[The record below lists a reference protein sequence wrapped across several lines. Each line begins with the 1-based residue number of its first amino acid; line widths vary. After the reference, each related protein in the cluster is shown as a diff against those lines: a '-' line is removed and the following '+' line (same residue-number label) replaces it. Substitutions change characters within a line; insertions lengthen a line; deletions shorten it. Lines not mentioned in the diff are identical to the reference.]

1 MATFKKLKSGK
12 WQAQVARAGIR
23 KSASFSSK
31 RESKDWAARQE
42 YLITEGDIVETKSAD
57 VTFGDLMERYE
68 REVSRKKRSSRFEAT
83 KISALMRH
91 SISQIQ
97 IPALRP
103 ADFAAWRDERLEQ
116 VAPATV
122 NREMT
127 IFSSILNVAL
137 REWGVIDKSPLFG
150 IRRPNQPAPRDRRVS
165 VDEVE
170 RLMDAAGRDLKGQ
183 GARTV
188 HAFRF
193 AIETAM
199 RLGEIC
205 GLQADDVDFTTRVA
219 TLPQTKNG
227 TMRKVPLSST
237 AIELLEALPAS
248 ERGVFGLEME
258 AASALFR
265 KVRLKAGIHDLT
277 FHDSRHEAIT
287 RLAGKLDVLS
297 LARMVGH
304 KDIRMLQ
311 VYYNETAEEL
321 ARRLG

>member
-31 RESKDWAARQE
+31 RESKDWVARQE
-42 YLITEGDIVETKSAD
+42 YLITEGDIVDTKSAD

-68 REVSRKKRSSRFEAT
+68 REVSRKKRSARFEAI

-116 VAPATV
+116 VEPATV

-150 IRRPNQPAPRDRRVS
+150 IRRPNQPPPRSRNHN
-165 VDEVE
+165 
-170 RLMDAAGRDLKGQ
+170 AGR
-183 GARTV
+183 A
-188 HAFRF
+188 HIA
-193 AIETAM
+193 
-199 RLGEIC
+199 LGPC
-205 GLQADDVDFTTRVA
+205 HQAHT
-219 TLPQTKNG
+219 P
-227 TMRKVPLSST
+227 P
-237 AIELLEALPAS
+237 
-248 ERGVFGLEME
+248 
-258 AASALFR
+258 
-265 KVRLKAGIHDLT
+265 
-277 FHDSRHEAIT
+277 
-287 RLAGKLDVLS
+287 
-297 LARMVGH
+297 
-304 KDIRMLQ
+304 
-311 VYYNETAEEL
+311 
-321 ARRLG
+321 